1 MLELA
6 LSTQLIYLVCIF
18 LLLLIS
24 GAVSGSESAFFS
36 LTPKQLEDLKKTK
49 SPNSELILDLIDK
62 PRELLATI
70 LIVNNLVNVGIVIL
84 SSFLL
89 DSFLDVNAMGAW
101 AKFFIEI
108 LGITFTIL
116 ILGEV
121 APKILANSN
130 PLRVVRFMARPLRFF
145 SKAPPISWLKY
156 VLVNSSLALQRFKK
170 TEEVDNEELEKA
182 LALTL
187 EKENV
192 DDEQKIFEGIVKFG
206 KTEACQIMTPRVE
219 VEAINSSSN
228 FQEVVEFIL
237 DAGFSRVPVFENQPD
252 NIIGILYIKDLLP
265 HINKSEYDWIRVVR
279 KPFFVP
285 ENKKINDLLQ
295 DFRKLKMHLSV
306 VVDEYGGAC
315 GIVTLEDVLEEIV
328 GDITDEFDER
338 EIEYTKLDEKTY
350 VFEGRTSLKDFCKIL
365 EIDFESIEIEK
376 GDAETIGGLVTEKAG
391 RILKNNEY
399 IKIHNLKLIVE
410 SSDKKRVKTMKV
422 IIE

>member
-1 MLELA
+1 M
-6 LSTQLIYLVCIF
+6 
-18 LLLLIS
+18 
-24 GAVSGSESAFFS
+24 
-36 LTPKQLEDLKKTK
+36 
-49 SPNSELILDLIDK
+49 
-62 PRELLATI
+62 
-70 LIVNNLVNVGIVIL
+70 
-84 SSFLL
+84 
-89 DSFLDVNAMGAW
+89 
-101 AKFFIEI
+101 
-108 LGITFTIL
+108 
-116 ILGEV
+116 
-121 APKILANSN
+121 
-130 PLRVVRFMARPLRFF
+130 
-145 SKAPPISWLKY
+145 
-156 VLVNSSLALQRFKK
+156 
-170 TEEVDNEELEKA
+170 
-182 LALTL
+182 

-228 FQEVVEFIL
+228 FKEVVEFIL